1 MQYIVTAKGPL
12 KGCVRADGSKNA
24 ALPIITA
31 TLLASSPCVL
41 CNVPLLTDVNAMLEI
56 ITSLGGSVSALHSRE
71 IKIDT
76 QNINTFC
83 APYESVS
90 RLRASFLVSGP
101 LLARFGSAKIP
112 LPGGCPIGSR
122 PIDLHLKGLAALGAT
137 IQKGHGY
144 IEAHADRL
152 YGAKIYLDFPSVGA
166 TENIL
171 MAACLADGQ
180 TVIENAAA
188 EPEIV
193 DLADFL
199 NSMGAHIAGAG
210 SDTLTIDGVDELSGT
225 RYRVIPDRIEAGTFM
240 TAAAVTRGCI
250 TVTNVVP
257 AHLKPLS
264 AKLREMGV
272 SITEY
277 EHEIYVDASAELCPA
292 DIKTL
297 PFPGFPTD
305 MQAQLCSLLSVVP
318 GTAIITETIF
328 ENRFMH
334 AAELQR
340 MGADIKTE
348 GRTAVICG
356 KPHLTGARVSASDLR
371 AGAALILAG
380 LAAGGQTVID
390 GTEHIRRGYAD
401 LPRKLRQLGADID
414 EF

>member
-1 MQYIVTAKGPL
+1 MQYIVTANGAL

-24 ALPIITA
+24 ALPIIAA

-41 CNVPLLTDVNAMLEI
+41 SNVPHLTDVNAMLEI
-56 ITSLGGSVSALHSRE
+56 IISLGGSVSALHSRE

-101 LLARFGSAKIP
+101 LLTRFGSAKIP

-137 IQKGHGY
+137 IQMGHGY

-240 TAAAVTRGCI
+240 TAAAITRGRI

-277 EHEIYVDASAELCPA
+277 ENEIYVDASAELCPA

-305 MQAQLCSLLSVVP
+305 MQAQFCSLLSVVP

-401 LPRKLRQLGADID
+401 LPRKLRQLGADIY